1 MTDRDVDSFLAD
13 FNISQ
18 ENITMDAFKGVE
30 FIRFDLQLE
39 KEKEK
44 LEGKDIYWSP
54 YWFA

>member
-1 MTDRDVDSFLAD
+1 VTDRDVDSFLAD

-44 LEGKDIYWSP
+44 LEGKDIY
-54 YWFA
+54 